1 MNLQKTIKVKIED
14 LGKIVTGNTPPTSDE
29 NNYGGKYPFIK
40 PTDMNIDQRYVYEY
54 EDSYSEQAYK
64 RYRNSYI
71 PKGSTGVVTIGTV
84 GEKMF
89 QAHEDCFTNQSVNC
103 VIPYEDKFDKNYIYY
118 LLKFNIEKV
127 SEANPG
133 TASGRHHVSKSNFM
147 SIKVDIFEDI
157 NIQKK
162 ISKILS
168 NYDDLIENNLR
179 QIKLLEEKA
188 RLTYEEWFL
197 RFKINGQ
204 KLDID
209 EDTGL
214 PFGWESKN
222 LFDLADVRYGYPFKA
237 EQFNN
242 ENNGTPIIRI
252 RNILSSSTN
261 DYTTEKVDNKY
272 IVNKGDLLIGMDG
285 EFHINHWTG
294 EQGYLVQR
302 VCSIKTKENSLFG
315 YFSEAIKP
323 KIKYYEET
331 ISGATVAHLGKMHL
345 EKIEI
350 VIPSEDIL
358 NKLEFFNIL
367 LKEKINLTTQNNLLK
382 ESRDIL
388 LPRLMTGMI
397 DVDKMDIEV

>member
-14 LGKIVTGNTPPTSDE
+14 LGKIITGNTPPTSDE

-168 NYDDLIENNLR
+168 NYDDLIENN
-179 QIKLLEEKA
+179 QKKIILLEEKA
-188 RLTYEEWFL
+188 RLIYEEWFL
-197 RFKINGQ
+197 EFRIDGQ
-204 KLDID
+204 KLNID
-209 EDTGL
+209 ENTGL
-214 PFGWESKN
+214 PLGWKKKALSTFIKFKKGKSSKEIFDNYEIGLLPLLSLDSLESKEYKYVKEEKQIVA
-222 LFDLADVRYGYPFKA
+222 LRHD
-237 EQFNN
+237 
-242 ENNGTPIIRI
+242 
-252 RNILSSSTN
+252 ILM
-261 DYTTEKVDNKY
+261 
-272 IVNKGDLLIGMDG
+272 LMDG
-285 EFHINHWTG
+285 ARSS
-294 EQGYLVQR
+294 LV
-302 VCSIKTKENSLFG
+302 VYSEKGAVGSTLALIETK
-315 YFSEAIKP
+315 K
-323 KIKYYEET
+323 
-331 ISGATVAHLGKMHL
+331 
-345 EKIEI
+345 
-350 VIPSEDIL
+350 IPSSLLFHYLKVRFELLQVNNTGAAIPHA
-358 NKLEFFNIL
+358 NKSFINKMEIIVPNDEVL
-367 LKEKINLTTQNNLLK
+367 LKWEEIINSINEEIYNLEDQNKLLK